1 MIRVVAEAVA
11 LFLVPFVLF
20 AIYLLL
26 RRRNPASVD
35 AWTDGMAATLSLAG
49 LALAAFSIFVF
60 GLLEDRPTGAYIP
73 AHVEDGQLVPGRFE

>member
-20 AIYLLL
+20 AIYLLM

-35 AWTDGMAATLSLAG
+35 AWTSGAVGGLALAG
-49 LALAAFSIFVF
+49 LALAALAIFVF
-60 GLLEDRPTGAYIP
+60 GLFEPRPLGAYIP
-73 AHVEDGQLVPGRFE
+73 AHIENGQLVPGRFE